1 MLLINNGSVEIWDL
15 TKEDEKPTQEIRNN
29 APILGKLIFYELT
42 QLLFVQYSL
51 GTVGFRNPI
60 TGGKLRNWEIETCA
74 DAPIGEM
81 PPTIEV
87 ADGLLAMTCEQ
98 ELSVWDIASGEKV
111 WSQSYPGSDVIWL
124 SAGPDL
130 SSISVFQYK
139 NNVTRV
145 DFINIKTQEEIHSL
159 AFQGISDDISFHQDL
174 MMQALASQGKVHL
187 PASLE
192 EVKIFLRTKSPMD
205 LISQL
210 LPLVRMRLW
219 QLLIYPG

>member
-1 MLLINNGSVEIWDL
+1 M
-15 TKEDEKPTQEIRNN
+15 
-29 APILGKLIFYELT
+29 
-42 QLLFVQYSL
+42 
-51 GTVGFRNPI
+51 
-60 TGGKLRNWEIETCA
+60 
-74 DAPIGEM
+74 
-81 PPTIEV
+81 
-87 ADGLLAMTCEQ
+87 
-98 ELSVWDIASGEKV
+98 DIASGEKV

-192 EVKIFLRTKSPMD
+192 EVKNIFANKVPDGSYIPPIIAVSQDETLAAAYISGIELPGYHMSVQPQRTFPGNF
-205 LISQL
+205 LIGWGEMLQ
-210 LPLVRMRLW
+210 
-219 QLLIYPG
+219 